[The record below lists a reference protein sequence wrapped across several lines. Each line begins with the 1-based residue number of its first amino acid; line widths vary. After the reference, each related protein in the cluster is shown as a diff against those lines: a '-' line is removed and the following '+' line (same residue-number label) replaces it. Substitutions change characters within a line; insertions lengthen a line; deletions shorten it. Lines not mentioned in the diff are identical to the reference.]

1 MLMPLPHQS
10 KPLFISKKETGT
22 LLCATKYRTQKNTPT
37 TRQPTHSIG
46 IDMNVGQIT
55 TSEGMIIRQPNT
67 KSLEDRKKRFQKK
80 LALQQKG
87 SNRRKKTLR
96 TIALRSIQIANKRKT
111 WSHKVSTNIAKRYE
125 TVFVEDLKIVNMTKS
140 AKGTIEN
147 PGKNVAQKRGLNRVI
162 AGSNWGQLKTMLEYK
177 AQKLVKVA
185 PHFTSQECSE
195 CGHTEKDNRKTQ
207 ASFKCLECKYEVNAD
222 VNASINVL
230 NKGLVGLGNR
240 TQKLSG
246 SEASM
251 CMEKPVSV

>member
-1 MLMPLPHQS
+1 
-10 KPLFISKKETGT
+10 
-22 LLCATKYRTQKNTPT
+22 
-37 TRQPTHSIG
+37 
-46 IDMNVGQIT
+46 MNVGQIT

-67 KSLEDRKKRFQKK
+67 KSLEDRKKQFQRK
-80 LALQQKG
+80 LARQQKG

-96 TIALRSIQIANKRKT
+96 TIALKSIQIASKRKT
-111 WSHKVSTNIAKRYE
+111 WSHKVSTNLSKRYE
-125 TVFVEDLKIVNMTKS
+125 TICIEDLKIKNMTKS

-162 AGSNWGQLKTMLEYK
+162 QNSNWGQLTSMLEYK

-185 PHFTSQECSE
+185 PQFTSQECSE
-195 CGHTEKDNRKTQ
+195 CGYTDKNNRKTQ
-207 ASFKCLECKYEVNAD
+207 SKFKCISCGYQTNAD

-246 SEASM
+246 SEASI
-251 CMEKPVSV
+251 CTLNEATNV